1 MKVGGWGPNQ
11 KEGIIKG
18 LEKKLQ
24 YGLLQVSLL
33 GIFLVI
39 VMTVMRVNLGLIM
52 DDKESKGR

>member
-1 MKVGGWGPNQ
+1 MGGWGPNQ